1 LSAIVGAR
9 EIAIVGAVRGK
20 PILHGSKARHA
31 RVGALVRAIAGR
43 LLHGPG
49 DVTYSV
55 VEERLERRNE
65 ARRPARLQSGKIL
78 DFGERFLTEFVFR
91 NRSEA
96 GVRLRL
102 AHRVVLP
109 KRVLLFDD
117 QCAALHVATVVW
129 QRGCDAG
136 CRVSVERAPS
146 AEPLL
151 SRLRNPYYSIG

>member
-1 LSAIVGAR
+1 M
-9 EIAIVGAVRGK
+9 
-20 PILHGSKARHA
+20 
-31 RVGALVRAIAGR
+31 GALVRAIASR
-43 LLHGPG
+43 LLEKPR

-55 VEERLERRNE
+55 IEERQERRSE
-65 ARRPARLQSGKIL
+65 LRRPTRLQSGKIL
-78 DFGERFLTEFVFR
+78 DSGERFLTEFVFR

-109 KRVLLFDD
+109 KRILLFDD
-117 QCAALHVATVVW
+117 QCSALHVATVVW

-136 CRVSVERAPS
+136 CRLAMEHAPF

-151 SRLRNPYYSIG
+151 ARLRNRYYAIG